1 MLLKLTK
8 FGIKYAERWFDDKEF
23 CGLKRNLIVR
33 NIQCQKPT
41 RGLHFCKQTFKS
53 VVIDLEQNEE
63 DIFGNFRKK
72 LRYELRQKKS
82 QNLTFSM
89 YRSVQNDEVRQVI
102 DKYDRFAE
110 ERSIVK
116 INLQRLNELEKC
128 NNLYI
133 SQVINNKTKGMSSH
147 FYLRA
152 SDHIR
157 LLYSLNDIDKSI
169 KTDQF
174 LNKFLHWW
182 DIKYFRRNAT
192 ASIYDFGGV
201 SENKNT
207 ANIDKFK
214 RSFSSRY
221 ETSYKYWS
229 ILA

>member
-1 MLLKLTK
+1 
-8 FGIKYAERWFDDKEF
+8 
-23 CGLKRNLIVR
+23 
-33 NIQCQKPT
+33 
-41 RGLHFCKQTFKS
+41 
-53 VVIDLEQNEE
+53 
-63 DIFGNFRKK
+63 
-72 LRYELRQKKS
+72 
-82 QNLTFSM
+82 
-89 YRSVQNDEVRQVI
+89 
-102 DKYDRFAE
+102 
-110 ERSIVK
+110 
-116 INLQRLNELEKC
+116 LQRLNELEKY

-157 LLYSLNDIDKSI
+157 LLYSLNDIDKSS

-201 SENKNT
+201 SENKST

-214 RSFSSRY
+214 RSFSSKY